1 MVFDLQCW
9 VQGCMTEGY
18 VVFDVQCW
26 VQGCVTEGY
35 VVFDV
40 QCWVQSCVAEGQS
53 LQNRTARCTAERNA
67 TYVSDS
73 LCDVKAK
80 PAVTRVCE
88 NPLCQPV
95 WNTSEWSAVCQPRP
109 CPLPFSS

>member
-1 MVFDLQCW
+1 MCCLTC
-9 VQGCMTEGY
+9 CMTD
-18 VVFDVQCW
+18 VHVLFDVLYDGGAC
-26 VQGCVTEGY
+26 
-35 VVFDV
+35 DV

-73 LCDVKAK
+73 LCDVRTR

-88 NPLCQPV
+88 NALCQPV
-95 WNTSEWSAVCQPRP
+95 WNTSEWSAVSQHRACSRP
-109 CPLPFSS
+109 PAVRAHP